1 MIRTPYALRRG
12 FTLIEIMVVIVV
24 IALVSALV
32 IPNLGGSVGGLRIES
47 AARQLAGLM
56 DYCYQSATSTGRVH
70 ALLFNDEARAYVV
83 LAEPKADPAL
93 PEDVGEPKLE
103 PVALPGFVERELK
116 VGIRLSSVRLFE
128 TDLAQDA
135 SGGIRLLFFPDGSA
149 EFARLTL
156 VDESENQ
163 RIIVLDGM
171 TGAARVINPQAEA
184 AAQKKKDSED
194 ASAEESGESE
204 SESGEGGGSE

>member
-1 MIRTPYALRRG
+1 MTSSTVPRG
-12 FTLIEIMVVIVV
+12 
-24 IALVSALV
+24 
-32 IPNLGGSVGGLRIES
+32 IPR
-47 AARQLAGLM
+47 
-56 DYCYQSATSTGRVH
+56 
-70 ALLFNDEARAYVV
+70 
-83 LAEPKADPAL
+83 
-93 PEDVGEPKLE
+93 
-103 PVALPGFVERELK
+103 
-116 VGIRLSSVRLFE
+116 
-128 TDLAQDA
+128 
-135 SGGIRLLFFPDGSA
+135 GSA